1 MSRRIGILGGSFDP
15 PHLGHL
21 ALAQAAHSELDLD
34 VVHIIPAAQAPLK
47 DSAPRATASDRILML
62 RLAFDLHSWA
72 VIDDREVSR
81 GGVSYSIDTAREL
94 QAENPGDEFY
104 WILGADQLARLHLWR
119 DAVALCGLV
128 KFAVLLR
135 EGENAKVDV
144 SLAAVAKVVYLK
156 APLVDVSS
164 SEVRQALAEGRS
176 TGKTLL
182 PAVSDCI
189 QARNLY
195 HT

>member
-15 PHLGHL
+15 PHVGHL
-21 ALAQAAHSELDLD
+21 ALAQAAYSELGLD

-47 DSAPRATASDRILML
+47 DSAPRATSSDRILLL
-62 RLAFDLHSWA
+62 RLAFDLQSWA
-72 VIDDREVSR
+72 VIDGREVAR
-81 GGVSYSIDTAREL
+81 GGISYSIDTAREL
-94 QAENPGDEFY
+94 HAENPGAELY

-119 DAVALCGLV
+119 DSAVLCDLV

-135 EGENAKVDV
+135 EGENAQVDAC
-144 SLAAVAKVVYLK
+144 LATKAQVVYLK
-156 APLVDVSS
+156 APPVNLSS
-164 SEVRQALAEGRS
+164 SEIRQALAAGRS

-195 HT
+195 RT

>member
-15 PHLGHL
+15 PHVGHL
-21 ALAQAAHSELDLD
+21 ALAQAAQSELNLD
-34 VVHIIPAAQAPLK
+34 VIHIIPAAQAPLR
-47 DSAPRATASDRILML
+47 DSAPRAASSDRILML
-62 RLAFDLHSWA
+62 RLAFDLQSWA
-72 VIDDREVSR
+72 VIDGREVAR
-81 GGVSYSIDTAREL
+81 GGLSYSIDTAREIH
-94 QAENPGDEFY
+94 AENPGDELY

-119 DAVALCGLV
+119 EPLALCALV

-135 EGENAKVDV
+135 EGENAQVDV
-144 SLAAVAKVVYLK
+144 SLATAAKVVYLK
-156 APLVDVSS
+156 APLVNVSS